1 MWYEKPWTNKF
12 TDTIRYRELKMLYE
26 AMCFAGQFGEAK
38 KVFRKTIAEE
48 KEFNNQVK
56 LQQQQQG
63 Q

>member
-12 TDTIRYRELKMLYE
+12 TDTSRYRELKTLYE
-26 AMCFAGQFGEAK
+26 SMCFAGQFDEAE

-48 KEFNNQVK
+48 KEFNKKVK
-56 LQQQQQG
+56 QQG

>member
-12 TDTIRYRELKMLYE
+12 TDTSRYRELKKLYE
-26 AMCFAGQFGEAK
+26 AMCFAGQFDEAE

-48 KEFNNQVK
+48 KEFNKKVK
-56 LQQQQQG
+56 QQG

>member
-12 TDTIRYRELKMLYE
+12 TDTNRYRELKKLYE
-26 AMCFAGQFGEAK
+26 AMCFAGQFDEAE

-48 KEFNNQVK
+48 KEFNNKVK
-56 LQQQQQG
+56 QQQG